1 MIGTRMDSEN
11 TEIFD
16 SEPGEVVL
24 LLGLIET
31 LIQDWYVG
39 RQERLKRLDAIRQ
52 IAVTGAETEQTAAG
66 DGAEEAAAGA

>member
-1 MIGTRMDSEN
+1 
-11 TEIFD
+11 
-16 SEPGEVVL
+16 VL

-52 IAVTGAETEQTAAG
+52 IAGAGAEPEQMAAG
-66 DGAEEAAAGA
+66 DGAEETAAGA